1 LVNGYL
7 AHSHFKDMNYSLS
20 VRADNMLVYDT
31 HRNGDLPF
39 WGRVRGTGSVTL
51 NGSPGLLDVYVDM
64 TTNESNFNLSLDNSG
79 EASEYSFINF
89 INDQKNG
96 REEKFLWNTPSEK
109 SINESDIKTDI
120 NLVMQI
126 NATPNMTMDVIMDEE
141 TNDVIQ
147 TNGSGNIRI
156 EYKSTENEPKIF
168 GKYTIDYGVYNYSF
182 LGATEK
188 RFRLREGS
196 SVSFNGSPMAADLG
210 ISAYY
215 SLNAYLGDLDDSF
228 LTETSST
235 TRVNCLLNINGNLQQ
250 PNISFGLELPNAD
263 QDVQRRVLNII
274 SSEDMMNRQM
284 LYLLVFNK
292 FYTPDYLSATQK
304 SSELVSGA
312 SSTISG
318 LLNTAL
324 SGVLADNWNVG
335 ANLRTSDMNFTDVDM
350 QLALSSQLLNN
361 RLLFNGNFGY
371 RDNVLNNSSFVGDF
385 DFEYKLTRTG
395 SFRLKAYN
403 KANEKYYLKN
413 GQNTQGLGIV
423 YKRDFNTWLDFLPF
437 LKKKE
442 K

>member
-1 LVNGYL
+1 
-7 AHSHFKDMNYSLS
+7 
-20 VRADNMLVYDT
+20 
-31 HRNGDLPF
+31 
-39 WGRVRGTGSVTL
+39 
-51 NGSPGLLDVYVDM
+51 
-64 TTNESNFNLSLDNSG
+64 
-79 EASEYSFINF
+79 
-89 INDQKNG
+89 
-96 REEKFLWNTPSEK
+96 
-109 SINESDIKTDI
+109 
-120 NLVMQI
+120 
-126 NATPNMTMDVIMDEE
+126 
-141 TNDVIQ
+141 
-147 TNGSGNIRI
+147 
-156 EYKSTENEPKIF
+156 
-168 GKYTIDYGVYNYSF
+168 
-182 LGATEK
+182 
-188 RFRLREGS
+188 
-196 SVSFNGSPMAADLG
+196 
-210 ISAYY
+210 
-215 SLNAYLGDLDDSF
+215 
-228 LTETSST
+228 
-235 TRVNCLLNINGNLQQ
+235 VNCLLNINGNLQQ